1 MRQVHE
7 PGFDSP
13 DARGSD
19 LQDHPPDATRA
30 RERLVQ
36 RALEGPA
43 RKRSVGAAQ
52 VLGRP

>member
-1 MRQVHE
+1 V
-7 PGFDSP
+7 
-13 DARGSD
+13 ARAFENFLLADG
-19 LQDHPPDATRA
+19 
-30 RERLVQ
+30 ERLVQ